1 MNIRWK
7 VLILGFGLVLL
18 TTVLLGGAVS
28 WIITS
33 QSEKDISIFEKDIL
47 EKRKQELKNMMN
59 TAYTALEAA
68 YKDAQNEEKIRASVE
83 EKLKASLDVLYSLI
97 ETRYQQ
103 ALAAEDPDT
112 ALLHAKEE
120 LKDQIRKLRFGPNSK
135 DYIWIHSFDAAN
147 PANITMLM
155 HPTVPALDGRNI
167 SDYKY
172 SSGDRKGQVVYAT
185 GIDEKV
191 PFFQQMNRVVA
202 EGEKGFVGYEWPKPT
217 DEGLTEH
224 QPKISYVRLFKP
236 WGWVIGTGAYLSN
249 VEARVQQEIAGV
261 IGSLRYGPQKKDY
274 FWIHSFDPKNPADSR
289 MLMHPIAPALNG
301 KDLSQYK
308 YSSGDRKG
316 QVVYATGI
324 DEKVPFF
331 QQMNR
336 VVAENGEGF
345 VGYEWPKPTDNGLTE
360 HQPKISYVTLFKP
373 WGWVIGTGVYL
384 DEIAKA
390 KKAKKDALQ
399 EAIES
404 VIFAMLAVAAVV
416 ILLSL
421 IIILF
426 ITNLITKPIHE
437 NIRFLKYIAEGKG
450 DLTRRLAVDAN
461 DEVSELSKWFN
472 VFIEQ
477 IQNIV
482 KQIAHSADVINK
494 DSVALTE
501 SVEQVSSTMHN
512 LTQLATDQSA
522 SIEETA
528 AAARE
533 IHSGVEMTANY
544 AQDADKSSKEADDE
558 SKEGSKAVAKMQTS
572 MRRIQ
577 ETATEI
583 DNFIEAI
590 NEIANQTNLLSLNAA
605 IEAAKAGEQGK
616 GFAVVADEVRRL
628 AENSAKVTQEIQNLI
643 QESNQRISDGQE
655 AVQMVETSLQR
666 ISKKI
671 TDSSELVS
679 HISGATSEQNV
690 ALQEINETLEK
701 LADSSAEI
709 AEAATSIDEMTKQQS
724 QSTQHSTDQA
734 HELLEQI
741 KKFKY

>member
-1 MNIRWK
+1 MSIRWK
-7 VLILGFGLVLL
+7 ILTLSFGLVVL

-33 QSEKDISIFEKDIL
+33 QSEKDIVQFEQDTL
-47 EKRKQELKNMMN
+47 DKRKQALKNVMN

-68 YKDAQNEEKIRASVE
+68 YKDAQNEEKIRAIVE
-83 EKLKASLDVLYSLI
+83 EKLKASLDVLYSMI

-103 ALAAEDPDT
+103 ALAAEDPEAD
-112 ALLHAKEE
+112 LVRAKEE
-120 LKDQIRKLRFGPNSK
+120 LKEQIKKLRFGPTNK
-135 DYIWIHSFDAAN
+135 DYVWIHSFDAQN
-147 PANITMLM
+147 PSRITMLM
-155 HPTVPALDGRNI
+155 HPIASKLIGQDV

-172 SSGDRKGQVVYAT
+172 SSGERKGQIVYAT

-202 EGEKGFVGYEWPKPT
+202 EQEKGFVGYEWPQPT
-217 DEGLTEH
+217 DQGLTEH
-224 QPKISYVRLFKP
+224 QPKLSYVRLFKP

-249 VEARVQQEIAGV
+249 VESRIKKEIADV
-261 IGSLRYGPQKKDY
+261 IGSLRYGPEKKDY
-274 FWIHSFDPKNPADSR
+274 FWIHSFDEKDPAGSR
-289 MLMHPIAPALNG
+289 MLMHPIVPALIG
-301 KDLSQYK
+301 KDMSEYK
-308 YSSGDRKG
+308 YASGDRKG
-316 QVVYATGI
+316 QIVYATGI

-345 VGYEWPKPTDNGLTE
+345 VGYDWPKPTDQGLTE
-360 HQPKISYVTLFKP
+360 HQPKISYVSLFKP

-384 DEIAKA
+384 DEIAQARNA
-390 KKAKKDALQ
+390 KQGALQ
-399 EAIES
+399 EAIQS
-404 VIFAMLAVAAVV
+404 VVLAMVAVAAIV
-416 ILLSL
+416 ILVSL

-450 DLTRRLAVDAN
+450 DLTRRLTVDSR
-461 DEVSELSKWFN
+461 DEVAELGKWFN

-482 KQIAHSADVINK
+482 KQISHSADVIDK
-494 DSVALTE
+494 DSVGLTE
-501 SVEQVSSTMHN
+501 SVEKVSSTMHN

-522 SIEETA
+522 AIEETA
-528 AAARE
+528 AAARQ

-544 AQDADKSSKEADDE
+544 AKDADKSSQDADIE
-558 SKEGSKAVAKMQTS
+558 SKEGSKAVEKMQKS
-572 MRRIQ
+572 MKRIQ

-628 AENSAKVTQEIQNLI
+628 AENSAKVTQEIQTLI
-643 QESNQRISDGQE
+643 QESNQRINDGQE
-655 AVQMVETSLQR
+655 AVEMVESSLRR
-666 ISKKI
+666 ISSKI
-671 TDSSELVS
+671 TESSELVT
-679 HISGATSEQNV
+679 HISTATSEQNI

-701 LADSSAEI
+701 LAESSAEI
-709 AEAATSIDEMTKQQS
+709 AEAAESIDEMTKQQS